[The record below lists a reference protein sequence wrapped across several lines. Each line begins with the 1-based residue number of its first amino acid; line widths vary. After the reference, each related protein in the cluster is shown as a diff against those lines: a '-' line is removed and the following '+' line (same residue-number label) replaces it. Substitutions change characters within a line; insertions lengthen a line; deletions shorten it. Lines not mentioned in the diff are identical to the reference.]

1 MTFCDILGQRF
12 VTYSELGYF
21 NFMNKKSDNFNK
33 TKLGG
38 NRLTRSS
45 SGSNSELNSEL
56 VTQNIEEINQKFKER
71 SIKAKIFAKQNYL
84 YIRGTFTDT
93 KGIRKERKIPLRLT
107 TDIRNLVSAE
117 ARILQLNEYVQK
129 NGFIPD
135 VMMWDTPRINPIIQN
150 PEGITIGEAVKR
162 FEIDYWQDKKKTAPK
177 IRSYKLIEYYLKQL
191 PQDAELTIEVLLDY
205 IIHDC
210 EPESKKRDSVA
221 QYFKRLCVVNE
232 IGGTKKFDNFIG
244 KYEPKKRTSKDDQ
257 KLIDLV
263 DLCRPNERYGWTIAS
278 QYIYGTRI
286 AETYSLI
293 PDLDSGTATSVCIP
307 KGGKAM
313 YIKYPIA
320 LTNELAQRWEL
331 DKIERPYTFDIETY
345 DPTITKK
352 IIDHLRRWLK
362 PRAKEVGLEGI
373 QPTDIRHAWGVRS
386 ILADMEVRTASKSM
400 GHDPRTHFATYTQT
414 YEQKDAKKQAKK
426 YQK

>member
-1 MTFCDILGQRF
+1 
-12 VTYSELGYF
+12 
-21 NFMNKKSDNFNK
+21 MNKKSDNFNK

-135 VMMWDTPRINPIIQN
+135 VMMWDTPRINPVISTSG
-150 PEGITIGEAVKR
+150 GITIGEAVKR
-162 FEIDYWQDKKKTAPK
+162 FEIDYWEGKKKTAPK

>member
-1 MTFCDILGQRF
+1 
-12 VTYSELGYF
+12 
-21 NFMNKKSDNFNK
+21 MNKKSDNFNK

-45 SGSNSELNSEL
+45 SGSNSELDSEL

-135 VMMWDTPRINPIIQN
+135 VMMWDTPRINPVISTSG
-150 PEGITIGEAVKR
+150 GITIGEAVKR
-162 FEIDYWQDKKKTAPK
+162 FEIDYWQGKKKTAPK

>member
-1 MTFCDILGQRF
+1 
-12 VTYSELGYF
+12 
-21 NFMNKKSDNFNK
+21 MNKKSDNFNK

-135 VMMWDTPRINPIIQN
+135 VMMWDTPRINPIIQSSG
-150 PEGITIGEAVKR
+150 GITIGEAIKR
-162 FEIDYWQDKKKTAPK
+162 FEIDYWQGKKKTAPK

>member
-1 MTFCDILGQRF
+1 
-12 VTYSELGYF
+12 
-21 NFMNKKSDNFNK
+21 MNKKSDNFNK

-135 VMMWDTPRINPIIQN
+135 VMMWDTPRINPVISTSG
-150 PEGITIGEAVKR
+150 GITIGEAVKR
-162 FEIDYWQDKKKTAPK
+162 FEIDYWEGKKKTAPK

-191 PQDAELTIEVLLDY
+191 PQDAELTVEVLLDY

-221 QYFKRLCVVNE
+221 QYFKRLSILN
-232 IGGTKKFDNFIG
+232 GLKGTKKFDNFIG

>member
-221 QYFKRLCVVNE
+221 QYLKRLCVVNE

-257 KLIDLV
+257 KSIDLV

-414 YEQKDAKKQAKK
+414 YERKDAMAQAKK
-426 YQK
+426 LK

>member
-1 MTFCDILGQRF
+1 
-12 VTYSELGYF
+12 
-21 NFMNKKSDNFNK
+21 MNKKSDNFNK

-135 VMMWDTPRINPIIQN
+135 VMMWDTPRINPVISTSG
-150 PEGITIGEAVKR
+150 GITIGEAVKR
-162 FEIDYWQDKKKTAPK
+162 FEIDYWEGKKKTAPK

-307 KGGKAM
+307 KGKKPM

>member
-1 MTFCDILGQRF
+1 
-12 VTYSELGYF
+12 
-21 NFMNKKSDNFNK
+21 MNKKSDNFNK

-135 VMMWDTPRINPIIQN
+135 VMMWDTPRINPVISSSG
-150 PEGITIGEAVKR
+150 GITIGEAVKR
-162 FEIDYWQDKKKTAPK
+162 FEIDYWEGKKKTAPK

-221 QYFKRLCVVNE
+221 QYFKRLSILN
-232 IGGTKKFDNFIG
+232 GLKGTKKFDNFIG

-386 ILADMEVRTASKSM
+386 IHAGLDPREASKSM
-400 GHDPRTHFATYTQT
+400 GHSTKTHFDIYQQT
-414 YEQKDAKKQAKK
+414 YDEIDAEKASKKVNK
-426 YQK
+426 

>member
-1 MTFCDILGQRF
+1 M
-12 VTYSELGYF
+12 Y
-21 NFMNKKSDNFNK
+21 KKSDNFNK

-135 VMMWDTPRINPIIQN
+135 VMMWDTPRINPVISTSG
-150 PEGITIGEAVKR
+150 GITIGEAVKR
-162 FEIDYWQDKKKTAPK
+162 FEIDYWEGKKKTAPK

-210 EPESKKRDSVA
+210 EPES
-221 QYFKRLCVVNE
+221 
-232 IGGTKKFDNFIG
+232 
-244 KYEPKKRTSKDDQ
+244 KKRTSKDDQ

>member
-1 MTFCDILGQRF
+1 
-12 VTYSELGYF
+12 
-21 NFMNKKSDNFNK
+21 MNKKSDNFNK

-135 VMMWDTPRINPIIQN
+135 VMMWDTPRINPVISTSG
-150 PEGITIGEAVKR
+150 GITIGEAIKR
-162 FEIDYWQDKKKTAPK
+162 FEIDYWQGKKKTAPK

-414 YEQKDAKKQAKK
+414 YERKDAMAQAKK
-426 YQK
+426 LK

>member
-1 MTFCDILGQRF
+1 
-12 VTYSELGYF
+12 
-21 NFMNKKSDNFNK
+21 MNKKSDNFNK

-135 VMMWDTPRINPIIQN
+135 VMMWDTPRINPVISSSG
-150 PEGITIGEAVKR
+150 GITIGEAVKR
-162 FEIDYWQDKKKTAPK
+162 FEIDYWEGKKKTAPK

-221 QYFKRLCVVNE
+221 QYFKRLSILN
-232 IGGTKKFDNFIG
+232 GLKGTKKFDNFIG

>member
-1 MTFCDILGQRF
+1 
-12 VTYSELGYF
+12 
-21 NFMNKKSDNFNK
+21 MNKKSDNFNK

-135 VMMWDTPRINPIIQN
+135 VMMWDTPRINPVISSSG
-150 PEGITIGEAVKR
+150 GITIGEAVKR
-162 FEIDYWQDKKKTAPK
+162 FEIDYWEGKKKTAPK

-307 KGGKAM
+307 KGKKPM

-414 YEQKDAKKQAKK
+414 YERKDAMAQAKK
-426 YQK
+426 LK

>member
-1 MTFCDILGQRF
+1 
-12 VTYSELGYF
+12 
-21 NFMNKKSDNFNK
+21 MNKKSDNFNK

-45 SGSNSELNSEL
+45 SVSNSELNSEL

-135 VMMWDTPRINPIIQN
+135 VMMWDTPRINPVISTSG
-150 PEGITIGEAVKR
+150 GITIGEAVKR
-162 FEIDYWQDKKKTAPK
+162 FEIDYWQGKKKTAPK

-221 QYFKRLCVVNE
+221 QYFKRLSILN
-232 IGGTKKFDNFIG
+232 GLKGTKKFDNFIG

>member
-1 MTFCDILGQRF
+1 
-12 VTYSELGYF
+12 
-21 NFMNKKSDNFNK
+21 MNKKSDNFNK

-45 SGSNSELNSEL
+45 SGSNSELDSEL

-135 VMMWDTPRINPIIQN
+135 VMMWDTPRINPVISTSG
-150 PEGITIGEAVKR
+150 GITIGEAVKR

-386 ILADMEVRTASKSM
+386 ILADMEARTASKSM
-400 GHDPRTHFATYTQT
+400 GHDPRTHFAIYTQT
-414 YEQKDAKKQAKK
+414 YEKKDAMHQAKK
-426 YQK
+426 LKK

>member
-1 MTFCDILGQRF
+1 
-12 VTYSELGYF
+12 
-21 NFMNKKSDNFNK
+21 MNKKSDNFNK

-135 VMMWDTPRINPIIQN
+135 VMMWDTPRINPVISSSG
-150 PEGITIGEAVKR
+150 GITIGEAVKR
-162 FEIDYWQDKKKTAPK
+162 FEIDYWEGKKKTAPK

-221 QYFKRLCVVNE
+221 QYFKRLSILN
-232 IGGTKKFDNFIG
+232 GLKGTKKFDNFIG
-244 KYEPKKRTSKDDQ
+244 KYQPKKRTSKDDQ

>member
-1 MTFCDILGQRF
+1 
-12 VTYSELGYF
+12 
-21 NFMNKKSDNFNK
+21 MNKKSDNFNK

-135 VMMWDTPRINPIIQN
+135 VMMWDTPRINPVISTSG
-150 PEGITIGEAVKR
+150 GITIGEAVKR
-162 FEIDYWQDKKKTAPK
+162 FEIDYWEGKKKTAPK

-221 QYFKRLCVVNE
+221 QYFKRLSILN
-232 IGGTKKFDNFIG
+232 GLKGTKKFDNFIG

>member
-1 MTFCDILGQRF
+1 
-12 VTYSELGYF
+12 
-21 NFMNKKSDNFNK
+21 MNKKSDNFNK

-135 VMMWDTPRINPIIQN
+135 VMMWDTPRINPVISTSG
-150 PEGITIGEAVKR
+150 GITIGEAVKR
-162 FEIDYWQDKKKTAPK
+162 FEIDYWQGKKKTAPK

>member
-1 MTFCDILGQRF
+1 
-12 VTYSELGYF
+12 
-21 NFMNKKSDNFNK
+21 MNKKSDNFNK

-135 VMMWDTPRINPIIQN
+135 VMMWDTPRINPVISTSG
-150 PEGITIGEAVKR
+150 GITIGEAIKR
-162 FEIDYWQDKKKTAPK
+162 FEIDYWQGKKKTAPK

>member
-1 MTFCDILGQRF
+1 
-12 VTYSELGYF
+12 
-21 NFMNKKSDNFNK
+21 MNKKSDNFNK

-135 VMMWDTPRINPIIQN
+135 VMMWDTPRINPVISTSG
-150 PEGITIGEAVKR
+150 GITIGEAIKR
-162 FEIDYWQDKKKTAPK
+162 FEIDYWEGKKKTAPK

-221 QYFKRLCVVNE
+221 QYFKRLSILN
-232 IGGTKKFDNFIG
+232 GLKGTKKFDNFIG

>member
-1 MTFCDILGQRF
+1 
-12 VTYSELGYF
+12 
-21 NFMNKKSDNFNK
+21 MNKKSDNFNK

-135 VMMWDTPRINPIIQN
+135 VMMWDTPRINPVISTSG
-150 PEGITIGEAVKR
+150 GITIGEAVKR
-162 FEIDYWQDKKKTAPK
+162 FEIDYWQGKKKTAPK
-177 IRSYKLIEYYLKQL
+177 IRSYKLIEYYLNQL
-191 PQDAELTIEVLLDY
+191 PQEAELTIEVLLDY

-221 QYFKRLCVVNE
+221 QYFKRLSILN
-232 IGGTKKFDNFIG
+232 GLKGTKKFDNFIG

-414 YEQKDAKKQAKK
+414 YEKKDAMHQAKK
-426 YQK
+426 LNK

>member
-1 MTFCDILGQRF
+1 
-12 VTYSELGYF
+12 
-21 NFMNKKSDNFNK
+21 MNKKSDNFNK

-135 VMMWDTPRINPIIQN
+135 VMMWDTPRINPVISTSG
-150 PEGITIGEAVKR
+150 GITIGEAIKR
-162 FEIDYWQDKKKTAPK
+162 FEIDYWQGKKKTAPK

-221 QYFKRLCVVNE
+221 QYFKRLSILN
-232 IGGTKKFDNFIG
+232 GLKGTKKFDNFIG

>member
-1 MTFCDILGQRF
+1 
-12 VTYSELGYF
+12 
-21 NFMNKKSDNFNK
+21 MNKKSDNFNK

-135 VMMWDTPRINPIIQN
+135 VMMWDTPRINPIIKSSG
-150 PEGITIGEAVKR
+150 GITIGEAIKR
-162 FEIDYWQDKKKTAPK
+162 FEIDYWQGKKKTAPK

-221 QYFKRLCVVNE
+221 QYFKRLSILN
-232 IGGTKKFDNFIG
+232 GLKGTKKFDNFIG

-414 YEQKDAKKQAKK
+414 YERKDAMAQAKK
-426 YQK
+426 LK

>member
-1 MTFCDILGQRF
+1 MC
-12 VTYSELGYF
+12 
-21 NFMNKKSDNFNK
+21 
-33 TKLGG
+33 
-38 NRLTRSS
+38 
-45 SGSNSELNSEL
+45 
-56 VTQNIEEINQKFKER
+56 
-71 SIKAKIFAKQNYL
+71 
-84 YIRGTFTDT
+84 IRD
-93 KGIRKERKIPLRLT
+93 R
-107 TDIRNLVSAE
+107 
-117 ARILQLNEYVQK
+117 
-129 NGFIPD
+129 
-135 VMMWDTPRINPIIQN
+135 
-150 PEGITIGEAVKR
+150 
-162 FEIDYWQDKKKTAPK
+162 KKTAPK

-221 QYFKRLCVVNE
+221 QYFKRLSILN
-232 IGGTKKFDNFIG
+232 GLKGTKKFDNFIG

>member
-1 MTFCDILGQRF
+1 
-12 VTYSELGYF
+12 
-21 NFMNKKSDNFNK
+21 MNKKSDNFNK

-135 VMMWDTPRINPIIQN
+135 VMMWDVPRINPIISTSG
-150 PEGITIGEAVKR
+150 GITIGEAIKR
-162 FEIDYWQDKKKTAPK
+162 FEIDYWQGKKKTAPK

-191 PQDAELTIEVLLDY
+191 PQDAELTVEVLLDY

>member
-1 MTFCDILGQRF
+1 
-12 VTYSELGYF
+12 
-21 NFMNKKSDNFNK
+21 MNKKSDNFNK

-135 VMMWDTPRINPIIQN
+135 EMMWDTPRINPVISTSG
-150 PEGITIGEAVKR
+150 GITIGEAVKR
-162 FEIDYWQDKKKTAPK
+162 FEIDYWEGKKKTAPK

>member
-1 MTFCDILGQRF
+1 
-12 VTYSELGYF
+12 
-21 NFMNKKSDNFNK
+21 MNKKSDNFNK

-129 NGFIPD
+129 NGFIPE
-135 VMMWDTPRINPIIQN
+135 VMMWDTPRINPVISSSG
-150 PEGITIGEAVKR
+150 GITIGEAVKR
-162 FEIDYWQDKKKTAPK
+162 FEIDYWEGKKKTAPK

-221 QYFKRLCVVNE
+221 QYFKRLSILN
-232 IGGTKKFDNFIG
+232 GLKGTKKFDNFIG

>member
-1 MTFCDILGQRF
+1 
-12 VTYSELGYF
+12 
-21 NFMNKKSDNFNK
+21 MNKKSDNFNK

-135 VMMWDTPRINPIIQN
+135 VMMWYTPRINPVISSSG
-150 PEGITIGEAVKR
+150 GITIGEAVKR
-162 FEIDYWQDKKKTAPK
+162 FEIDYWEGKKKTAPK

-221 QYFKRLCVVNE
+221 QYFKRLSILN
-232 IGGTKKFDNFIG
+232 GLKGTKKFDNFIG

>member
-1 MTFCDILGQRF
+1 
-12 VTYSELGYF
+12 
-21 NFMNKKSDNFNK
+21 MNKKSDNFNK

-135 VMMWDTPRINPIIQN
+135 VMMWDTPRINPVISTSG
-150 PEGITIGEAVKR
+150 GITIGEAVKR
-162 FEIDYWQDKKKTAPK
+162 FEIDYWEGKKKTAPK

-232 IGGTKKFDNFIG
+232 IGGIKKFDNFIG

>member
-1 MTFCDILGQRF
+1 
-12 VTYSELGYF
+12 
-21 NFMNKKSDNFNK
+21 MNKKSDNFNK

-135 VMMWDTPRINPIIQN
+135 VMMWDTPRINPVISTSG
-150 PEGITIGEAVKR
+150 GITIGEAIKR
-162 FEIDYWQDKKKTAPK
+162 FEIDYWQGKKKTAPK

-400 GHDPRTHFATYTQT
+400 GHDPRTHFSTYT
-414 YEQKDAKKQAKK
+414 
-426 YQK
+426 

>member
-1 MTFCDILGQRF
+1 
-12 VTYSELGYF
+12 
-21 NFMNKKSDNFNK
+21 MNKKSDNFNK

-135 VMMWDTPRINPIIQN
+135 VMMWDTPRINPVISTSG
-150 PEGITIGEAVKR
+150 GITIGEAVKR
-162 FEIDYWQDKKKTAPK
+162 FEIDYWEGKKKTAPK

-400 GHDPRTHFATYTQT
+400 GHDPRTHFSTYT
-414 YEQKDAKKQAKK
+414 
-426 YQK
+426 

>member
-1 MTFCDILGQRF
+1 
-12 VTYSELGYF
+12 
-21 NFMNKKSDNFNK
+21 MNKKSDNFNK

-135 VMMWDTPRINPIIQN
+135 VMMWDTPRINPVISSSG
-150 PEGITIGEAVKR
+150 GITIGEAVKR
-162 FEIDYWQDKKKTAPK
+162 FEIDYWEGKKKTAPK

>member
-135 VMMWDTPRINPIIQN
+135 VMMWDTPRINPVISSSG
-150 PEGITIGEAVKR
+150 GITIGEAVKR
-162 FEIDYWQDKKKTAPK
+162 FEIDYWEGKKKTAPK

>member
-135 VMMWDTPRINPIIQN
+135 VMMWDTPRINPIIQSSG
-150 PEGITIGEAVKR
+150 GITIGEAIKR
-162 FEIDYWQDKKKTAPK
+162 FEIDYWQGKKKTAPK

-221 QYFKRLCVVNE
+221 QYFKRLSILN
-232 IGGTKKFDNFIG
+232 GLKGTKKFDNFIG

-414 YEQKDAKKQAKK
+414 YERKDAMAQAKK
-426 YQK
+426 LK

>member
-135 VMMWDTPRINPIIQN
+135 VMMWDTPRINPVISTSG
-150 PEGITIGEAVKR
+150 GITIGEAIKR
-162 FEIDYWQDKKKTAPK
+162 FEIDYWQGKKKTAPK
-177 IRSYKLIEYYLKQL
+177 IRSYKLIEYYLNQL
-191 PQDAELTIEVLLDY
+191 PQEAELTIEVLLDY

-400 GHDPRTHFATYTQT
+400 GHDPKTHFATYTQT
-414 YEQKDAKKQAKK
+414 YERKDAMTQAKK
-426 YQK
+426 LK

>member
-1 MTFCDILGQRF
+1 
-12 VTYSELGYF
+12 
-21 NFMNKKSDNFNK
+21 MNKKSDNFNK

-135 VMMWDTPRINPIIQN
+135 VMMWDTPRINPIIQSSG
-150 PEGITIGEAVKR
+150 GITIGEAIKR
-162 FEIDYWQDKKKTAPK
+162 FEIDYWQGKKKTAPK

-221 QYFKRLCVVNE
+221 QYFKRLSILN
-232 IGGTKKFDNFIG
+232 GLKGTKKFDNFIG

>member
-1 MTFCDILGQRF
+1 
-12 VTYSELGYF
+12 
-21 NFMNKKSDNFNK
+21 MNKKSDNFNK

-135 VMMWDTPRINPIIQN
+135 VMMWDTPRINPVISTSG
-150 PEGITIGEAVKR
+150 GITIGEAVKR
-162 FEIDYWQDKKKTAPK
+162 FEIDYWEGKKKTAPK

-221 QYFKRLCVVNE
+221 QYFKRLSILN
-232 IGGTKKFDNFIG
+232 GLKGTKKFDNFIG

-414 YEQKDAKKQAKK
+414 YERKDAMAQAKK
-426 YQK
+426 LK

>member
-1 MTFCDILGQRF
+1 
-12 VTYSELGYF
+12 
-21 NFMNKKSDNFNK
+21 MNKKSDNFNK

-135 VMMWDTPRINPIIQN
+135 VMMWDTPRINPVISTSG
-150 PEGITIGEAVKR
+150 GITIGEAVKR
-162 FEIDYWQDKKKTAPK
+162 FEIDYWQGKKKTAPK

-414 YEQKDAKKQAKK
+414 YEQKDAMKQAKK

>member
-1 MTFCDILGQRF
+1 
-12 VTYSELGYF
+12 
-21 NFMNKKSDNFNK
+21 MNKKSDNFNK

-45 SGSNSELNSEL
+45 SGSNSELDSEL

-135 VMMWDTPRINPIIQN
+135 VMMWDTPRINPVISSSG
-150 PEGITIGEAVKR
+150 GITIGEAVKR
-162 FEIDYWQDKKKTAPK
+162 FEIDYWQGKKKTAPK
-177 IRSYKLIEYYLKQL
+177 IRSYKLIEYYLNQL

-221 QYFKRLCVVNE
+221 QYFKRLSILN
-232 IGGTKKFDNFIG
+232 GLKGTKKFDNFIG

-414 YEQKDAKKQAKK
+414 YERKDAMAQAKK
-426 YQK
+426 LK